1 MPFDAARAQTIEMR
15 LIDETLK
22 ILGPNG
28 EHWMHGDEDD
38 GRGNYCM
45 WGAIRRARKRYS
57 PAWKDDL
64 EARIAEAIWQ
74 GQGLRYHFVV
84 PFNDALGTTFTD
96 VRNVLELAKVVTP
109 TKETRE
115 ILHCLKTAT
124 VAAIWLYGWRKGGKP
139 RDLGPA
145 APAPKPVCAWWVW
158 SRPRTSPTTTAS

>member
-28 EHWMHGDEDD
+28 EHWMQGDEDD

-124 VAAIWLYGWRKGGKP
+124 VAAV
-139 RDLGPA
+139 A
-145 APAPKPVCAWWVW
+145 EQ
-158 SRPRTSPTTTAS
+158 